1 MRKYTVAAV
10 LFLLAVGLMELRA
23 NEHSVPD
30 IKQPKL
36 LGKAAFGKLAYDKFC
51 APCHGQNIA
60 GTDQGPSFMSPVY
73 NSRHHP
79 DRAFFIAATQGA
91 RAHHWQFGDMPPV
104 DGVTE
109 QQIGMI
115 VEYVRAMQN
124 ENGLF

>member
-1 MRKYTVAAV
+1 
-10 LFLLAVGLMELRA
+10 
-23 NEHSVPD
+23 
-30 IKQPKL
+30 
-36 LGKAAFGKLAYDKFC
+36 
-51 APCHGQNIA
+51 
-60 GTDQGPSFMSPVY
+60 MSPVY